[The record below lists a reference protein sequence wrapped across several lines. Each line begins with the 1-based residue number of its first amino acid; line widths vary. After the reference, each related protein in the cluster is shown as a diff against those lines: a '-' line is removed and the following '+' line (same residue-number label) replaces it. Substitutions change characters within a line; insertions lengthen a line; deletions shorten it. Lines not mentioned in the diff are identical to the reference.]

1 MSVKQAK
8 LCKSDRAMKMMV
20 VNTPRGLIPCGD
32 DDYSEKKK
40 LKIGETYNVEIKVA
54 RNVDFHRKYFA
65 LISYAWEFLNENE
78 VERFR
83 DKDNFR
89 KYVEIAAG
97 HCEVIYHPRLQ
108 EFVEIPKSISF
119 GSMDNTAFSDLYKRV
134 KDVIF
139 SIIGGRVSEKEFERL
154 LLDF

>member
-1 MSVKQAK
+1 MR
-8 LCKSDRAMKMMV
+8 LLV
-20 VNTPRGLIPCGD
+20 VNTPRGLVPFGD
-32 DDYSEKKK
+32 DDYDQKKK
-40 LKIGETYNVEIKVA
+40 LKVGETYNVEIKVA

-65 LISYAWEFLNENE
+65 LISYAWEFLNEKE

-119 GSMDNTAFSDLYKRV
+119 GSMDNTGFSDLYNRV

-139 SIIGGRVSEKEFERL
+139 SMIGGRVSESEFERL

>member
-1 MSVKQAK
+1 MR
-8 LCKSDRAMKMMV
+8 LLV
-20 VNTPRGLIPCGD
+20 VNTPRGLVPFGD
-32 DDYSEKKK
+32 DDYDQKKK
-40 LKIGETYNVEIKVA
+40 LKIGETYNVEIKVV